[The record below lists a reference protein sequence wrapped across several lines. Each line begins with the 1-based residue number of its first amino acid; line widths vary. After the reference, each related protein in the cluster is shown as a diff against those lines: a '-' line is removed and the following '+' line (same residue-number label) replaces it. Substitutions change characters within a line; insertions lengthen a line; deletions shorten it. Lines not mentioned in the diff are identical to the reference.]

1 MEINIQIIHG
11 ATELF
16 KKYGIKSIS
25 MDDIARHLSISK
37 KTIYQHFEDKDK
49 LVFEVLVK
57 DLNNDKNE
65 LKQISETAKDVIE
78 ELMLCGDYMRTHVVN
93 LNPALLFDLKK
104 YHPEAWKYFQDFKKV
119 FMVEMIL
126 KSLNRGINE
135 GYFRKDVHC
144 PILAR
149 LRAEQIEIGFN
160 SDIYPSEIYNNG
172 EVQMEFFKHFIY
184 GVSTIKGHERLD
196 ELMKYKL

>member
-1 MEINIQIIHG
+1 METSSQIVQG
-11 ATELF
+11 ASELF
-16 KKYGIKSIS
+16 KKYGVKSIS

-49 LVFEVLVK
+49 LVLEVLVR
-57 DLNNDKNE
+57 DLNHDKTE
-65 LKQISETAKDVIE
+65 LNLITNKSKDVIE
-78 ELMLCGDYMRTHVVN
+78 ELMLFGEYMRTHVIN

-119 FMVEMIL
+119 FIVEMIL
-126 KSLNRGINE
+126 RSLDRGIRE
-135 GYFRKDVHC
+135 GYFRENIHG

-149 LRAEQIEIGFN
+149 LRAEQIEMGFN
-160 SDIYPSEIYNNG
+160 NDIYPSETYNNG

-184 GVSTIKGHERLD
+184 GVSTLKGHERLD
-196 ELMKYKL
+196 ELMKYKI